1 MSPRAESE
9 RGIALLIV
17 VSLLTVVGIIGVAF
31 AFSMYLETQATR
43 QFVSTTQARYVAEAG
58 VSVARALL
66 DEDRLGSRVDDWTE
80 AWATAFQGGEVDV
93 DGDEAPDAAWRPVAD
108 GGGRTVG
115 RYAVLVADES
125 GKANL
130 NAAQAEPS
138 PTALGALDLTAL
150 LQEAEVADAAA
161 VAEAAERYRNG
172 EDGGP
177 GVAGVDDDGD
187 GAIDEADEYQPL
199 ALQGDDQRLDSLED
213 LAAVA
218 GLDAEAIRRL
228 SRVATVYSWDL
239 NAAVTGAARVNA
251 NTATAEEL
259 LAVLLEAGV
268 ADPWQAAVNMADY
281 VDEDFELS
289 RVTKSAQTLVIS
301 NQGSLG
307 SWEWSDEPEGH
318 YASDGPDGQSLSWV
332 LPVPAGTFRIRAL
345 GVAGVKVGDVTVA
358 GELKPSADAGE
369 SLGSFA
375 LTGTL
380 TVQVDNREPAGVAC
394 AFRGVEL
401 VSEST
406 GSAGVSVAG
415 IEAVRF
421 NELMVEPTTTFEA
434 SEASFDSQGSD
445 WVCSG
450 GEGVCTNSGVGQ
462 GRWVWTSPLLEP
474 GRYHLRVFGSA
485 PGQTVGEVRVDG
497 NSELLVHEERHPSAA
512 LVGSDGKITLA
523 IGKTASDGTYYLKS
537 ISVSLQPD
545 AEYVELINLSDE
557 DVDVGGWTITGELT
571 GGRAARLPDGAVIEA
586 HGLLVAAV
594 DLDDAP
600 AGLGGNGIS
609 ARSAWGMA
617 DDANAVQLEF
627 PDGAPSADD
636 DWLKAALPAGGVT
649 RLTLQDGT
657 VTVDEVE
664 YALPPQ
670 TTADFQSLEKGDP
683 SVRMDGDGDGMDDE
697 WYPSLQ
703 LYTPGVPND
712 NNGLKEL
719 VDLEVIVHDPA
730 EEITVVNRPLAGVGE
745 LAGLPSGEAWEPFAS
760 ADLARLVDRL
770 TVEGLR
776 LEAEGQLEA
785 GGDAWQEQAAGAY
798 EHSSTAQPAVPGRWR
813 WTGLLDGQ
821 YRLSLYGWSG
831 EQMAVRWEQADGT
844 LTDWSPA
851 LSSNAQG
858 RILVGQVTVGAAGT
872 GPSANA
878 LAVEVQCASPS
889 GICHLDYI
897 RLDPQ
902 LVRVGPVN
910 VNTAPLE
917 VLRALPDMTDA
928 LASRIIAG
936 RPYGDQ
942 DQKGRGI
949 GDLLLGE
956 VFGADEETRLAVF
969 RRVAH
974 LLTTR
979 SDVFQVQSVGQAMDD
994 ERPGATQRILAV
1006 VQR

>member
-1 MSPRAESE
+1 M
-9 RGIALLIV
+9 
-17 VSLLTVVGIIGVAF
+17 SLLTVVGIMGVAF

-43 QFVSTTQARYVAEAG
+43 QFVSTTQARYLAEAG
-58 VSVARALL
+58 VNVARALL
-66 DEDRLGSRVDDWTE
+66 DEDRLASRVDDATE
-80 AWATAFQGGEVDV
+80 PWVTAFQGSDVDV
-93 DGDEAPDAAWRPVAD
+93 DGDDAPDAEWRPVAD
-108 GGGRTVG
+108 ASQQTVG

-130 NAAQAEPS
+130 NAGQADPS
-138 PTALGALDLTAL
+138 PLGLGALNLTTL
-150 LQEAEVADAAA
+150 LQETGISDAAA
-161 VAEAAERYRNG
+161 VAEAIEAYRNG
-172 EDGGP
+172 EDARP
-177 GVAGVDDDGD
+177 GVSGVDDDGD
-187 GAIDEADEYQPL
+187 GAIDEPDEYQPL
-199 ALQGDDQRLDSLED
+199 APQGDDRRLESLED
-213 LAAVA
+213 LAAIA
-218 GLDAEAIRRL
+218 GLDAEDIRRL
-228 SRVATVYSWDL
+228 ARAATVYSWDL
-239 NAAVTGAARVNA
+239 NAAVTGAARINV

-259 LAVLLEAGV
+259 LEVLFEAGV

-281 VDEDFELS
+281 VDADLELS
-289 RVTKSAQTLVIS
+289 KVTKSAQTLVIS
-301 NQGSLG
+301 SQGSLG

-318 YASDGPDGQSLSWV
+318 YASDGPGGQPLSWV
-332 LPVPAGTFRIRAL
+332 LPVPSGTFRIRAL
-345 GVAGVKVGDVTVA
+345 GVGGVKVGDVTVA
-358 GELKPSADAGE
+358 GELYPSADADE
-369 SLGSFA
+369 LLGTLT

-380 TVQVDNREPAGVAC
+380 TVQVDNREPAGTAC

-401 VSEST
+401 SSESS
-406 GSAGVSVAG
+406 GSAGVTVAG

-421 NELMVEPTTTFEA
+421 NEVMVEPTKTLEA
-434 SEASFDSQGSD
+434 SAATFDAQGSD
-445 WVCSG
+445 WACL

-462 GRWVWTSPLLEP
+462 ARWVWTDPTLEP

-485 PGQTVGEVRVDG
+485 AGQTVGEVRVEGD
-497 NSELLVHEERHPSAA
+497 SELLLHEQRHPSTI
-512 LVGSDGKITLA
+512 LVGSDGKITLT

-537 ISVSLQPD
+537 VSVSLQPD
-545 AEYVELINLSDE
+545 AEYVELINLSDQ
-557 DVDVGGWTITGELT
+557 DIDVGGWTIAGELT
-571 GGRAARLPDGAVIEA
+571 GGRQARLPDGTMIAA

-609 ARSAWGMA
+609 AREAWDIA
-617 DDANAVQLEF
+617 DDASAVQLEF
-627 PDGAPSADD
+627 PDGSPSADD
-636 DWLKAALPAGGVT
+636 DWLKAALAAGGVT

-657 VTVDEVE
+657 ATVDEVE
-664 YALPPQ
+664 YALPPP

-683 SVRMDGDGDGMDDE
+683 SVRTDGDGDGVDDE

-703 LYTPGVPND
+703 LYTPGLPND

-719 VDLEVIVHDPA
+719 IELEVIVHDPA
-730 EEITVVNRPLAGVGE
+730 EEITVVNRPLGGVGE

-776 LEAEGQLEA
+776 LEAEGRLVA
-785 GGDAWQEQAAGAY
+785 GEDAWQEKAEGYY
-798 EHSSTAQPAVPGRWR
+798 EHSSPAQPAVPGRWR
-813 WTGLLDGQ
+813 WPGLLDGQ
-821 YRLSLYGWSG
+821 YRLSLHGWGG

-851 LSSNAQG
+851 LTANAQG
-858 RILVGQVTVGAAGT
+858 RLIVGQVTVGAAGA

-878 LAVEVQCASPS
+878 LAVEVECASPS

-902 LVRVGPVN
+902 LVRIGPVN

-917 VLRALPDMTDA
+917 VLRALPEMTDA
-928 LASRIIAG
+928 LISRLIAG

-942 DQKGRGI
+942 DEKGRGI

-956 VFGADEETRLAVF
+956 VFGDDEEAKLEVF

-994 ERPGATQRILAV
+994 DRPGAAQRILTV